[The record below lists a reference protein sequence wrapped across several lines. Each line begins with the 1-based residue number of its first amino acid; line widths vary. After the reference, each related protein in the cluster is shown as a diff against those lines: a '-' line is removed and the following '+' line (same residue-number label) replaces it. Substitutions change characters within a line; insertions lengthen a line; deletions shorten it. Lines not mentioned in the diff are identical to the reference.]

1 MKFYDNAV
9 APSPRRVRMFIAEK
23 GLDIETV
30 EIDIRTGE
38 QFTDEFRAKNPF
50 CTVPVLELDDGSHLI
65 TTDGCYA
72 WLEETYPDPPL
83 LGRTVAE
90 RAHVADALQIV
101 MFHGQMAVSETL
113 RNSMEAMVDR
123 GIIGP
128 DNYAQIPAL
137 AERGRVRGG
146 RFMSTLND
154 MIGDGGYVV
163 GDAFTAADID
173 AFVYV
178 TFAKWAEIEPEDG
191 HTALKRWYEAVS
203 ARPSAAV

>member
-23 GLDIETV
+23 GLEIETV
-30 EIDIRTGE
+30 EIDIRAGE
-38 QFTDEFRAKNPF
+38 QFTDTFRGINPF

-90 RAHVADALQIV
+90 RARVADALQII

-128 DNYAQIPAL
+128 DDYAQIPAL
-137 AERGRVRGG
+137 ADRGRTRGA
-146 RFMSTLND
+146 RFMTTLNG
-154 MIGDGGYVV
+154 MIGDRSFVV
-163 GDAFTAADID
+163 GDVFTAADID

-178 TFAKWAEIEPEDG
+178 TFAKWAKIEPEDG
-191 HTALKRWYEAVS
+191 HTSLIRWYDAAS
-203 ARPSAAV
+203 ARSSAAL

>member
-9 APSPRRVRMFIAEK
+9 APSPKRVRMFIAEK
-23 GLDIETV
+23 GLEIETV

-38 QFTDEFRAKNPF
+38 QFTDDFRAKNPF
-50 CTVPVLELDDGSHLI
+50 CTVPVLELDDGTHLI

-83 LGRTVAE
+83 LGRNPVE
-90 RAHVADALQIV
+90 KGQVADALQIV

-128 DNYAQIPAL
+128 DNYAQIPEL
-137 AERGRVRGG
+137 AERGRQRCA
-146 RFMSTLND
+146 RFMDSLNT
-154 MIGDGGYVV
+154 MIGDHAFVA
-163 GDAFTAADID
+163 GDSFTAADID

-178 TFAKWAEIEPEDG
+178 SFAKWAEIEPGEN
-191 HTALKRWYEAVS
+191 HANVNRWYEAVA
-203 ARPSAAV
+203 ARPSAAL

>member
-9 APSPRRVRMFIAEK
+9 APSPKRVRMFIAEK
-23 GLDIETV
+23 GLEIATV
-30 EIDIRTGE
+30 EIDIRAGE
-38 QFTDEFRAKNPF
+38 QFSDDFRAKNPF
-50 CTVPVLELDDGSHLI
+50 CTVPVLELDDGSCLI

-72 WLEETYPDPPL
+72 WLEDTYPDPPL
-83 LGRTVAE
+83 LGRNAAE
-90 RAHVADALQIV
+90 KARIADALQIV

-137 AERGRVRGG
+137 AERGRQRGT
-146 RFMSTLND
+146 RFMETLNT
-154 MIGDGGYVV
+154 MIGDTGFVA
-163 GDAFTAADID
+163 GDSFSAADID

-178 TFAKWAEIEPEDG
+178 SFAKWAEIEPADS
-191 HTALKRWYEAVS
+191 HTAVKSWFEAVS
-203 ARPSAAV
+203 ARPSAAL

>member
-9 APSPRRVRMFIAEK
+9 APSPKRVRMFIAEK

-30 EIDIRTGE
+30 EIDIRAGE
-38 QFTDEFRAKNPF
+38 QFTDDFRAKNPF
-50 CTVPVLELDDGSHLI
+50 CTVPVLELDDGTHLI

-72 WLEETYPDPPL
+72 WLEETCPDPPL
-83 LGRTVAE
+83 LGRNAVE
-90 RAHVADALQIV
+90 KGRIADALQIV

-128 DNYAQIPAL
+128 DNYPQIPAL
-137 AERGRVRGG
+137 AERGRRRGT
-146 RFMSTLND
+146 RFMDSLNA
-154 MIGDGGYVV
+154 MIGDNAFVAGSS
-163 GDAFTAADID
+163 FTAADID

-178 TFAKWAEIEPEDG
+178 SFAKWAEIEPGDS
-191 HTALKRWYEAVS
+191 HPNVKRWYDAVA
-203 ARPSAAV
+203 ARPSAAL

>member
-9 APSPRRVRMFIAEK
+9 APSPKRVRMFIAEK
-23 GLDIETV
+23 GLEIETV
-30 EIDIRTGE
+30 EIDIRAGE
-38 QFTDEFRAKNPF
+38 QFTDAFRAKNPF
-50 CTVPVLELDDGSHLI
+50 CTVPVLELDDGTHLI

-83 LGRTVAE
+83 LGRDAAE
-90 RAHVADALQIV
+90 KGRIADALQIV

-128 DNYAQIPAL
+128 DNYAQIPEL
-137 AERGRVRGG
+137 AERGRQRGT
-146 RFMSTLND
+146 RFMETLNT
-154 MIGDGGYVV
+154 MIGDSGFVA
-163 GDAFTAADID
+163 GDRFSAADID

-178 TFAKWAEIEPEDG
+178 SFARWAEIEPAAN
-191 HTALKRWYEAVS
+191 HTNVTQWFDAMA
-203 ARPSAAV
+203 ARPSAAL

>member
-30 EIDIRTGE
+30 EIDIRAGD
-38 QFTDEFRAKNPF
+38 QFTDEFRAINPF
-50 CTVPVLELDDGSHLI
+50 CTVPVLELDDGTHLI

-72 WLEETYPDPPL
+72 WLEETFPEPPL
-83 LGRTVAE
+83 LGRTVTE
-90 RAHVADALQIV
+90 KGQIADALQIV

-128 DNYAQIPAL
+128 DNYPQIPAL
-137 AERGRVRGG
+137 ADRGRQRGA
-146 RFMSTLND
+146 RFMSTLNT
-154 MIGDGGYVV
+154 MIGDHGFVV
-163 GDAFTAADID
+163 GDAFSAADID

-178 TFAKWAEIEPEDG
+178 TFAKWAKIEPEDG
-191 HTALKRWYEAVS
+191 HTALKRWYEAIS
-203 ARPSAAV
+203 ARPSAAL